1 MTKQKEINKQL
12 QDITDKIVEEFK
24 PEKIILFGS
33 YAWGKP
39 GRDSDI
45 DLFVVK
51 ESKKQSLDREREL
64 RQLLFGNNFPP
75 MDILVYT
82 PKELKNRLDLEDFFI
97 KDILNKGKM
106 LYAKQSI

>member
-1 MTKQKEINKQL
+1 MSEQEVNRQL
-12 QDITDKIVEEFK
+12 KKITQKIVKEFK

-39 GRDSDI
+39 GPDSDV

-51 ESKKQSLDREREL
+51 ESKENSLDREREL
-64 RQLLFGNNFPP
+64 RRLLFGNNFPP

-82 PKELKNRLDLEDFFI
+82 PSEVQKRLDFEDFFI
-97 KDILNKGKM
+97 EDVLNKGKI
-106 LYAKQSI
+106 LYAR